1 MNQDQLLLV
10 RQEAVKWVLSIL
22 GALAVYAIVAAITL
36 SVYHPDIDQLNKT
49 ASDILAEAWQAVP
62 EPMEAMLFRLGVIT
76 ILPALCGFYVLLSR
90 STLPGK
96 LAAPA
101 PFLTL
106 SSLFAAAIAIMV
118 IYDLCAQNNSDNT
131 SRNIPVGANGEGN
144 TNFSFYFQ
152 DFFLGNYFWLYTLV
166 IVPVVCY
173 LFFKHAAI
181 MQWRYYIKARTA
193 AIYAAY
199 LLLAGV
205 IVCITAMNTFSFPY
219 SVENRYDLAAV
230 YYSVTQVFAG
240 LPMLVDGFTNTYG
253 LYPHFLV
260 PLFKITGLNVGI
272 FSFTMS
278 LLLTVCFALNFYV
291 LNKFTRS
298 KAIMLCGFATMLFFG
313 YLNRKLATHFDN
325 YFALFPIRYLIPSV
339 LLVLA
344 TWYLAAPS
352 TRRYWITTFIMAAFI
367 LWNPEIGISC
377 FIAWVVMNIH
387 RDYNNAQGRIAWN
400 AVAAHMAKNFA
411 AAFMVFYTFKLI
423 IWLCYGTVPDL
434 SLLFSTASL
443 FSAVGFGLLP
453 MDVVHPWN
461 IMALIIFGGT
471 IFSIAV
477 WHKKAVTAKSSI
489 ILLLTLISLGY
500 LAYFQGRSHSAH
512 LSSAMPFSIL
522 LLTLLGD
529 ELWTVVANTPERFF
543 SVLFVIFLFFMS
555 FSFIELVYNA
565 PGIVAMITQEDDKAK
580 FGELVQY
587 LASDKET
594 VENNSQEHEKI
605 IVLTQKKNQPLMF
618 DGNKRLSAFHPGLID
633 LFLKKDVERLERL
646 VADSSFTVFLE
657 SGEEHYPFLQ
667 KTYGTIGARY
677 EYVAIGAR
685 LVALKPRKRHIPDSS
700 FLNRPEGQILYKKYY
715 DNAASYSARA
725 DDAFGIPAVSL
736 GSSYS
741 VEALFFNTP
750 QMFPEAIV
758 VGNASSHSGF
768 AIGHMY
774 NAPRYFFNVN
784 DFVFVT
790 TVPNNKWIYFCM
802 NVFPDHMDVYIN
814 GVRMPRQQLKEV
826 PRDTDVKLSIGNLSG
841 DAKPRYFVG
850 AISEVRISH
859 NVMDSSMVAATWSS
873 IKQIVH

>member
-1 MNQDQLLLV
+1 MNQEQLAQI
-10 RQEAVKWVLSIL
+10 RQEAVKWMLSIL
-22 GALAVYAIVAAITL
+22 GALVVYAIVAAITL
-36 SVYHPDIDQLNKT
+36 SVYHPNTDQLYKT
-49 ASDILAEAWQAVP
+49 AEDILAETWQVMP
-62 EPMEAMLFRLGVIT
+62 EPMESILFRLGIVT
-76 ILPALCGFYVLLSR
+76 ILPALYGFYVLLSR

-96 LAAPA
+96 LAAPS
-101 PFLTL
+101 PFLIL
-106 SSLFAAAIAIMV
+106 SSLFVAAIAIMV
-118 IYDLCAQNNSDNT
+118 ISDLCAQNNSDNT
-131 SRNIPVGANGEGN
+131 SRIMPVGANGGRN

-152 DFFLGNYFWLYTLV
+152 DFFLGNYFWLYAIV
-166 IVPVVCY
+166 IVPAVCY
-173 LFFKHAAI
+173 LFFVHSAI
-181 MQWRYYIKARTA
+181 KQWRHYAKARKA

-199 LLLAGV
+199 LLLAAVV
-205 IVCITAMNTFSFPY
+205 ICIAAMNTFSFPY

-240 LPMLVDGFTNTYG
+240 SPMLVDGFTNTYG
-253 LYPHFLV
+253 LYPHFLA
-260 PLFKITGLNVGI
+260 PLFKMTGLNVGI

-291 LNKFTRS
+291 LNKFTRN

-325 YFALFPIRYLIPSV
+325 YFALFPIRYVIPSM
-339 LLVLA
+339 LLLLA

-352 TRRYWITTFIMAAFI
+352 TRRYWVTTFIMAAFI
-367 LWNPEIGISC
+367 LWNPEIGITC
-377 FIAWVVMNIH
+377 YIAWVVMNIH
-387 RDYNNAQGRIAWN
+387 RDHYDTQGHIAWK
-400 AVAAHMAKNFA
+400 AIAAHVARNIA
-411 AAFMVFYTFKLI
+411 AAFIVLYAFKLI
-423 IWLCYGTVPDL
+423 TWICYGVAPDL

-461 IMALIIFGGT
+461 IMALIIVAGSV
-471 IFSIAV
+471 FSIAV
-477 WHKKAVTAKSSI
+477 WYKKTVTTKSSV

-529 ELWTVVANTPERFF
+529 ELWTVVAKTNERFF
-543 SVLFVIFLFFMS
+543 SALFVIFLFFMS

-565 PGIVAMITQEDDKAK
+565 PGIVAMITQEDDKTK
-580 FGELVQY
+580 FGELPPY

-618 DGNKRLSAFHPGLID
+618 DGNKRLSAFNPGLID

-657 SGEEHYPFLQ
+657 SGEEYYPFLQ
-667 KTYGTIGARY
+667 RTYGMIGARY

-685 LVALKPRKRHIPDSS
+685 LVALKPRKTHITNSS
-700 FLNRPEGQILYKKYY
+700 FLKRATGQIVYRKYD
-715 DNAASYSARA
+715 DNAASYSSRA
-725 DDAFGIPAVSL
+725 DDAFGIPPVSL

-790 TVPNNKWIYFCM
+790 TVPNNRWIYLCM

-814 GVRMPRQQLKEV
+814 GVPMPRQQLKEV
-826 PRDTDVKLSIGNLSG
+826 PRDTDLKLSIGNLSG

-850 AISEVRISH
+850 AISEVSISH
-859 NVMDSSMVAATWSS
+859 NVIDSAMVAATWSS